1 MTFLPPIWEI
11 VNSTEAFP
19 AATLR
24 GTTVVY
30 FFLTKDIAIRCI
42 RLPPRAAAERGLRLN
57 LRLLTVRLRINLLG
71 INNNYNSL
79 LVHRNI
85 VFFGRFFFFV
95 GCCTILQVDDVEPQ
109 FNKVKLVSIH
119 LSRMF
124 VSTHKDYRFHYE
136 IRLALDLVSLRPV
149 AYLINLRV
157 LECGLRVFV
166 HQDELTTFTHP
177 WLELDSRII
186 PRTGMELLN
195 LLQEVSFREITEF

>member
-1 MTFLPPIWEI
+1 MWEI
-11 VNSTEAFP
+11 VNSTEELP

-30 FFLTKDIAIRCI
+30 FFLTKDIAILYI
-42 RLPPRAAAERGLRLN
+42 LLPPRAPEDLGLRLK
-57 LRLLTVRLRINLLG
+57 VRLRRRTTRLPVNLLT
-71 INNNYNSL
+71 ININYNSL

-109 FNKVKLVSIH
+109 FNKMKLVSIH

-149 AYLINLRV
+149 AYLINLSV

-195 LLQEVSFREITEF
+195 LLQEVSFRKITEF